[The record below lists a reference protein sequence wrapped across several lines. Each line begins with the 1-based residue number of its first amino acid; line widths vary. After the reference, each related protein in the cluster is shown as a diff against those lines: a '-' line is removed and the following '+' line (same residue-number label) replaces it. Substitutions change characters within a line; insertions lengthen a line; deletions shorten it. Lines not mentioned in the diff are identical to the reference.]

1 MTLTEAQRVLIRER
15 IASLTV
21 EHYRKLDRL
30 VTDFE
35 SERRRLEEM
44 LRLGFVPQRLP
55 RSAA

>member
-35 SERRRLEEM
+35 AERRRLEEM